1 MAENNPHYHGH
12 RERLRERFTEG
23 GPAAL
28 ADYEML
34 ELALTFALPR
44 KDVKPIAKQLLEK
57 YKDLAG
63 VLDAPLR
70 DLQTFPGLGDSSGI
84 YLKTIHGLMLKT
96 KRGKTLQRDVFA
108 SKLDLLDYLYNKV
121 SALQHEEFHVLY
133 LDNKNRLMGEDLLFR
148 GTLNA
153 AAVYPR
159 EIIKAALAKG
169 AAGLVLLHNHPSGDP
184 SPSADDDKLTAEIAS
199 LASGLQIDVVD
210 HLIIGDGLHFSYKDH
225 GKI

>member
-1 MAENNPHYHGH
+1 MISN
-12 RERLRERFTEG
+12 
-23 GPAAL
+23 
-28 ADYEML
+28 
-34 ELALTFALPR
+34 
-44 KDVKPIAKQLLEK
+44 
-57 YKDLAG
+57 
-63 VLDAPLR
+63 
-70 DLQTFPGLGDSSGI
+70 
-84 YLKTIHGLMLKT
+84 
-96 KRGKTLQRDVFA
+96 
-108 SKLDLLDYLYNKV
+108 KLDLLDYLYNKV

-159 EIIKAALAKG
+159 EVIKAALAKG

-199 LASGLQIDVVD
+199 LAAGLQIDVLD

-225 GKI
+225 GKL

>member
-1 MAENNPHYHGH
+1 MTEEKHYHGH
-12 RERLRERFTEG
+12 RQRLRDKFTEA
-23 GPAAL
+23 GPSAL

-34 ELALTFALPR
+34 ELALTYALPR
-44 KDVKPIAKQLLEK
+44 KDVKPIAKDLLAK

-63 VLDAPLR
+63 VLDAPLAE
-70 DLQTFPGLGDSSGI
+70 LQTFPGLGDSSGL
-84 YLKTIHGLMLKT
+84 YLKTIHGLMLKA

-121 SALQHEEFHVLY
+121 APLQHEEFHVLY

-184 SPSADDDKLTAEIAS
+184 SPSTDDDKLTAEIAT
-199 LASGLQIDVVD
+199 LASGLQIEVVD
-210 HLIIGDGLHFSYKDH
+210 HLIIGDGVHFSYKDH
-225 GKI
+225 GRL

>member
-1 MAENNPHYHGH
+1 MSDDKHYHGH
-12 RERLRERFTEG
+12 RQRLREKFAEA

-34 ELALTFALPR
+34 ELTLTYILPR
-44 KDVKPIAKQLLEK
+44 KDVKPIAKALLEV

-63 VLDAPLR
+63 VLEAPLHA
-70 DLQTFPGLGDSSGI
+70 LQVFPGLGEASGL
-84 YLKTIHGLMLKT
+84 YLKTIQGVMLKA
-96 KRGKTLQRDVFA
+96 KRGKTLQRDVF
-108 SKLDLLDYLYNKV
+108 SHKLDLLDYLYNKV
-121 SALQHEEFHVLY
+121 AGLQHEEFHVLY

-159 EIIKAALAKG
+159 EVIKAALAKG

-184 SPSADDDKLTAEIAS
+184 SPSADDDTLTAEIAA
-199 LASGLQIDVVD
+199 LAQGLGLAVVD
-210 HLIIGDGLHFSYKDH
+210 HLIIGDGVHFSYHDH